1 MKKNWLLMLGL
12 LVVVLSVGV
21 YGFVTGVSNQLWQA
35 SMRTIIESTHQGANA
50 LNVQF
55 ERDFEDLEQIWR
67 QLAQAEPEARE
78 EMLRYY
84 QAVDPDLRFYQAK
97 RQQGGDKK
105 ATGYLSALREEQL
118 AGLVP
123 SHINSLTGENVFNM
137 FVQGRLAD
145 GNLAYLVKEYRTREI
160 ANQFTLSFYDQTGFS
175 YLVDQRGN
183 IMVRSEHR
191 NSNKTVYNL
200 FDMVAGPENDP
211 QVLAQFEQ
219 SVQQLKTGWARFSY
233 NGTGLVF
240 CYEPLQL
247 DAGWLLVSVVP
258 ERMISA
264 QTNSILQKTLI
275 FSGLLLALML
285 LIVAVFYAIKMH
297 ENTLHTNELQQALNE
312 ADRANKA
319 KGRFLMD
326 MSHDIRTPLNAIIGM
341 TAVARQNVNNPDKMQ
356 DCLRKIE
363 ISGLQLISMVSD
375 VLDMSQIE
383 QGTLVLRQEPCN
395 LDKLFAET
403 LELMQPKAQEAGL
416 QLEAEPLQLANPQG
430 VGDALRI
437 RQVLLNII
445 DNAVKYTPAG
455 GRVHLTLTQPEPPQD
470 DQVIYHFCCQDTG
483 IGMDEDFQQRMFMPF
498 ERARNTTDSKIAGTG
513 VGLPISKSLLEVMG
527 GHIEVDS
534 QPGCGTT
541 IQLAFPLLLA
551 QDEAAPAEMATY
563 ADKRVL
569 LVEDNELNMEIMEEL
584 LGLFEVQIAKA
595 EDGQQ
600 AVDLVQANPGG
611 YFDLVLMDIQMP
623 VMNGYEACRQ
633 IRALTKLHGDT
644 VPIIAVTADAFR
656 EDVKL
661 ARQAGM
667 NGHLKK
673 PLDFQEVYRTLAG
686 YWSSRGAVEA

>member
-1 MKKNWLLMLGL
+1 MRSEKNWLLLLGL

-623 VMNGYEACRQ
+623 VLDGYQATQQ
-633 IRALTKLHGDT
+633 IRALPH
-644 VPIIAVTADAFR
+644 ADAQTLPIYAVSANALA
-656 EDVKL
+656 EDVQNSL
-661 ARQAGM
+661 ASGM
-667 NGHLKK
+667 NGHIAK
-673 PLDFQEVYRTLAG
+673 PVDLDELEKVLRKCLG
-686 YWSSRGAVEA
+686 

>member
-1 MKKNWLLMLGL
+1 MKKNWLLLLGL

-160 ANQFTLSFYDQTGFS
+160 ANQFTLSFYDQAGFS

-219 SVQQLKTGWARFSY
+219 SIQQLKTGWARFSY

-470 DQVIYHFCCQDTG
+470 DHVIYHFCCQDTG

-513 VGLPISKSLLEVMG
+513 VGLPISKSLLEAMG

-541 IQLAFPLLLA
+541 IRLAFPLLLA

-623 VMNGYEACRQ
+623 VLDGYQATQQ
-633 IRALTKLHGDT
+633 IRALPH
-644 VPIIAVTADAFR
+644 ADAQTLPIYAVSANALA
-656 EDVKL
+656 EDVQNSL
-661 ARQAGM
+661 ASGM
-667 NGHLKK
+667 NGHIAK
-673 PLDFQEVYRTLAG
+673 PVDLDELEKVLRKCLG
-686 YWSSRGAVEA
+686 

>member
-1 MKKNWLLMLGL
+1 MKKNWLLLLGL

-623 VMNGYEACRQ
+623 VLDGYQATQQ
-633 IRALTKLHGDT
+633 IRALPH
-644 VPIIAVTADAFR
+644 ADAQTLPIYAVSANALA
-656 EDVKL
+656 EDV
-661 ARQAGM
+661 
-667 NGHLKK
+667 
-673 PLDFQEVYRTLAG
+673 LD
-686 YWSSRGAVEA
+686 SR

>member
-1 MKKNWLLMLGL
+1 MKKNWLLLLGL

-219 SVQQLKTGWARFSY
+219 SIQQLKTGWARFSY

-623 VMNGYEACRQ
+623 VLDGYQATQQ
-633 IRALTKLHGDT
+633 IRALPH
-644 VPIIAVTADAFR
+644 ADAQTLPIYAVSANALA
-656 EDVKL
+656 EDVQNSL
-661 ARQAGM
+661 ASGM
-667 NGHLKK
+667 NGHIAK
-673 PLDFQEVYRTLAG
+673 PVDLDELEKVLRKCLG
-686 YWSSRGAVEA
+686 

>member
-219 SVQQLKTGWARFSY
+219 SIQQLKTGWARFSY

-513 VGLPISKSLLEVMG
+513 VGLPISKSLLEAMG

-551 QDEAAPAEMATY
+551 QDEAAPAEMSTY

-600 AVDLVQANPGG
+600 AVDLVQAKPSG

-623 VMNGYEACRQ
+623 VLDGYQATQQ
-633 IRALTKLHGDT
+633 IRALPH
-644 VPIIAVTADAFR
+644 ADAQTLPIYAVSANALA
-656 EDVKL
+656 EDVQNSL
-661 ARQAGM
+661 ASGM
-667 NGHLKK
+667 NGHIAK
-673 PLDFQEVYRTLAG
+673 PVDLDELEKVLRKCLG
-686 YWSSRGAVEA
+686 

>member
-623 VMNGYEACRQ
+623 VLDGYQATQQ
-633 IRALTKLHGDT
+633 IRALPH
-644 VPIIAVTADAFR
+644 ADAQTLPIYAVSANALA
-656 EDVKL
+656 EDVQNSL
-661 ARQAGM
+661 ASGM
-667 NGHLKK
+667 NGHIAK
-673 PLDFQEVYRTLAG
+673 PVDLDELEKVLRKCLG
-686 YWSSRGAVEA
+686 

>member
-1 MKKNWLLMLGL
+1 MKKNWLLLLGL

-55 ERDFEDLEQIWR
+55 ERDFEDLEQVWR

-219 SVQQLKTGWARFSY
+219 SIQQLKTGWARFSY

-623 VMNGYEACRQ
+623 VLDGYQATQQ
-633 IRALTKLHGDT
+633 IRALPH
-644 VPIIAVTADAFR
+644 ADAQTLPIYAVSANALA
-656 EDVKL
+656 EDVQNSL
-661 ARQAGM
+661 ASGM
-667 NGHLKK
+667 NGHIAK
-673 PLDFQEVYRTLAG
+673 PVDLDELEKVLRKCLG
-686 YWSSRGAVEA
+686 

>member
-1 MKKNWLLMLGL
+1 MKKNWLLLLGL

-513 VGLPISKSLLEVMG
+513 VGLPISKSLLEAMG

-551 QDEAAPAEMATY
+551 QDEAAPADMLTY

-600 AVDLVQANPGG
+600 AVDLVQAKPSG

-623 VMNGYEACRQ
+623 VLDGYQATQQ
-633 IRALTKLHGDT
+633 IRALPH
-644 VPIIAVTADAFR
+644 ADAQTLPIYAVSANALA
-656 EDVKL
+656 EDVQNSL
-661 ARQAGM
+661 ASGM
-667 NGHLKK
+667 NGHIAK
-673 PLDFQEVYRTLAG
+673 PVDLDELEKVLRKCLG
-686 YWSSRGAVEA
+686 

>member
-595 EDGQQ
+595 EDGRQ

-623 VMNGYEACRQ
+623 VLDGYQATQQ
-633 IRALTKLHGDT
+633 IRALPH
-644 VPIIAVTADAFR
+644 ADAQTLPIYAVSANALA
-656 EDVKL
+656 EDVQNSL
-661 ARQAGM
+661 ASGM
-667 NGHLKK
+667 NGHIAK
-673 PLDFQEVYRTLAG
+673 PVDLDELEKVLRKCLG
-686 YWSSRGAVEA
+686 

>member
-55 ERDFEDLEQIWR
+55 ERDFEDLEQIWQ

-513 VGLPISKSLLEVMG
+513 VGLPISKSLLEAMG

-595 EDGQQ
+595 EDGRQ

-623 VMNGYEACRQ
+623 VLDGYQATQQ
-633 IRALTKLHGDT
+633 IRALPH
-644 VPIIAVTADAFR
+644 ADAQTLPIYAVSANALA
-656 EDVKL
+656 EDVQNSL
-661 ARQAGM
+661 ASGM
-667 NGHLKK
+667 NGHIAK
-673 PLDFQEVYRTLAG
+673 PVDLDELEKVLRKCLG
-686 YWSSRGAVEA
+686 

>member
-1 MKKNWLLMLGL
+1 MLGL

-623 VMNGYEACRQ
+623 VLDGYQATQQ
-633 IRALTKLHGDT
+633 IRALPH
-644 VPIIAVTADAFR
+644 ADAQTLPIYAVSANALA
-656 EDVKL
+656 EDVQNSL
-661 ARQAGM
+661 ASGM
-667 NGHLKK
+667 NGHIAK
-673 PLDFQEVYRTLAG
+673 PVDLDELEKVLRKCLG
-686 YWSSRGAVEA
+686 

>member
-1 MKKNWLLMLGL
+1 MKKNWLLLLGL

-219 SVQQLKTGWARFSY
+219 SIQQLKTGWARFSY

-247 DAGWLLVSVVP
+247 DAGWLSVSVVP

-470 DQVIYHFCCQDTG
+470 DHVIYHFCCQDTG

-513 VGLPISKSLLEVMG
+513 VGLPISKSLLEAMG

-541 IQLAFPLLLA
+541 IRLAFPLLLA

-623 VMNGYEACRQ
+623 VLDGYQATQQ
-633 IRALTKLHGDT
+633 IRALPH
-644 VPIIAVTADAFR
+644 ADAQTLPIYAVSANALA
-656 EDVKL
+656 EDVQNSL
-661 ARQAGM
+661 ASGM
-667 NGHLKK
+667 NGHIAK
-673 PLDFQEVYRTLAG
+673 PVDLDELEKVLRKCLG
-686 YWSSRGAVEA
+686 

>member
-1 MKKNWLLMLGL
+1 MKKNWLLLLGL

-513 VGLPISKSLLEVMG
+513 VGLPISKSLLEAMG

-623 VMNGYEACRQ
+623 VLDGYQATQQ
-633 IRALTKLHGDT
+633 IRALPHDDAQTL
-644 VPIIAVTADAFR
+644 PIYAVSANALA
-656 EDVKL
+656 EDVQNSL
-661 ARQAGM
+661 ASGM
-667 NGHLKK
+667 NGHIAK
-673 PLDFQEVYRTLAG
+673 PVDLDELEKVLRKCLG
-686 YWSSRGAVEA
+686 

>member
-1 MKKNWLLMLGL
+1 MKKNWLLLLGL

-97 RQQGGDKK
+97 RQQVGDKK
-105 ATGYLSALREEQL
+105 ATGYLSALSEEQL

-145 GNLAYLVKEYRTREI
+145 GNLAYL
-160 ANQFTLSFYDQTGFS
+160 TLSFYDQTGFS

-219 SVQQLKTGWARFSY
+219 SIQQLKTGWARFSY

-416 QLEAEPLQLANPQG
+416 QLEAEPRQLAKPPG
-430 VGDALRI
+430 VGGARRI

-445 DNAVKYTPAG
+445 DNSVKYTPAG

-470 DQVIYHFCCQDTG
+470 DHVIYHFCCQDTG

-513 VGLPISKSLLEVMG
+513 VGLPISKSLLEAMG

-541 IQLAFPLLLA
+541 IRLAFPLLLA

-623 VMNGYEACRQ
+623 VLDGYQATQQ
-633 IRALTKLHGDT
+633 IRALPH
-644 VPIIAVTADAFR
+644 ADAQTLPIYAVSANALA
-656 EDVKL
+656 EDVQNSL
-661 ARQAGM
+661 ASGM
-667 NGHLKK
+667 NGHIAK
-673 PLDFQEVYRTLAG
+673 PVDLDELEKVLRKCLG
-686 YWSSRGAVEA
+686 

>member
-1 MKKNWLLMLGL
+1 MKKNWLLLLVL

-534 QPGCGTT
+534 KPGCGTT

-623 VMNGYEACRQ
+623 VLDGYQATQQ
-633 IRALTKLHGDT
+633 IRALPH
-644 VPIIAVTADAFR
+644 ADAQTLPIYAVSANALA
-656 EDVKL
+656 EDVQNSL
-661 ARQAGM
+661 ASGM
-667 NGHLKK
+667 NGHIAK
-673 PLDFQEVYRTLAG
+673 PVDLDELEKVLRKCLG
-686 YWSSRGAVEA
+686 

>member
-1 MKKNWLLMLGL
+1 MRSEKNWLLLLGL

-595 EDGQQ
+595 EDGRQ

-623 VMNGYEACRQ
+623 VLDGYQATQQ
-633 IRALTKLHGDT
+633 IRALPH
-644 VPIIAVTADAFR
+644 ADAQTLPIYAVSANALA
-656 EDVKL
+656 EDVQNSL
-661 ARQAGM
+661 ASGM
-667 NGHLKK
+667 NGHIAK
-673 PLDFQEVYRTLAG
+673 PVDLDELEKVLRKCLG
-686 YWSSRGAVEA
+686 

>member
-1 MKKNWLLMLGL
+1 MKKNWLLLLGL

-219 SVQQLKTGWARFSY
+219 SIQQLKTGWARFSY

-375 VLDMSQIE
+375 VLDMLQIE

-470 DQVIYHFCCQDTG
+470 DHVIYHFCCQDTG

-513 VGLPISKSLLEVMG
+513 VGLPISKSLLEAMG

-541 IQLAFPLLLA
+541 IRLAFPLLLA

-623 VMNGYEACRQ
+623 VLDGYQATQQ
-633 IRALTKLHGDT
+633 IRALPH
-644 VPIIAVTADAFR
+644 ADAQTLPIYAVSANALA
-656 EDVKL
+656 EDVQNSL
-661 ARQAGM
+661 ASGM
-667 NGHLKK
+667 NGHIAK
-673 PLDFQEVYRTLAG
+673 PVDLDELEKVLRKCLG
-686 YWSSRGAVEA
+686 

>member
-1 MKKNWLLMLGL
+1 MKKNWLLLLGL

-623 VMNGYEACRQ
+623 VLDGYQATQQ
-633 IRALTKLHGDT
+633 IRALPH
-644 VPIIAVTADAFR
+644 ADAQTLPIYAVSANALA
-656 EDVKL
+656 EDVQNSL
-661 ARQAGM
+661 ASGM
-667 NGHLKK
+667 NGHIAK
-673 PLDFQEVYRTLAG
+673 PVDLDELEKVLRECLG
-686 YWSSRGAVEA
+686 

>member
-1 MKKNWLLMLGL
+1 VKKNWLLMLGL

-623 VMNGYEACRQ
+623 VLDGYQATQQ
-633 IRALTKLHGDT
+633 IRALPH
-644 VPIIAVTADAFR
+644 ADAQTLPIYAVSANALA
-656 EDVKL
+656 EDVQNSL
-661 ARQAGM
+661 ASGM
-667 NGHLKK
+667 NGHIAK
-673 PLDFQEVYRTLAG
+673 PVDLDELEKVLRKCLG
-686 YWSSRGAVEA
+686 

>member
-1 MKKNWLLMLGL
+1 MKKNWLLLLGL

-483 IGMDEDFQQRMFMPF
+483 IGMDEDIQQRMFMPF

-513 VGLPISKSLLEVMG
+513 VGLPISKSLLEAMG
-527 GHIEVDS
+527 GHSEVDS
-534 QPGCGTT
+534 KPGCGTT

-623 VMNGYEACRQ
+623 VLDGYQATQQ
-633 IRALTKLHGDT
+633 IRALPH
-644 VPIIAVTADAFR
+644 ADAQTLPIYAVSANALA
-656 EDVKL
+656 EDVQNSL
-661 ARQAGM
+661 ASGM
-667 NGHLKK
+667 NGHIAK
-673 PLDFQEVYRTLAG
+673 PVDLDELEKVLRKCLG
-686 YWSSRGAVEA
+686 

>member
-1 MKKNWLLMLGL
+1 MKKNWLLLLGL

-595 EDGQQ
+595 EDGRQ

-623 VMNGYEACRQ
+623 VLDGYQATQQ
-633 IRALTKLHGDT
+633 IRALPH
-644 VPIIAVTADAFR
+644 ADAQTLPIYAVSANALA
-656 EDVKL
+656 EDVQNSL
-661 ARQAGM
+661 ASGM
-667 NGHLKK
+667 NGHIAK
-673 PLDFQEVYRTLAG
+673 PVDLDELEKVLRKCLG
-686 YWSSRGAVEA
+686 

>member
-1 MKKNWLLMLGL
+1 MKKNWLLLLGL

-595 EDGQQ
+595 EDGRQ

-623 VMNGYEACRQ
+623 VLDGYQATQQ
-633 IRALTKLHGDT
+633 IRALPH
-644 VPIIAVTADAFR
+644 ADAQTLPIYAVSANALA
-656 EDVKL
+656 EDVQNSL
-661 ARQAGM
+661 ASGM
-667 NGHLKK
+667 NGHIAK
-673 PLDFQEVYRTLAG
+673 PVDLDELEKVLRECLG
-686 YWSSRGAVEA
+686 